1 MSLFQE
7 IVSLLRFND
16 LLIFEVNL
24 MDERYSLL
32 TRIILW
38 RLFSFC
44 LYSEYAPVV
53 LGYIKRQFKI
63 LGPKIDQ
70 QHQDYIYS
78 LFCYLYV
85 MDKRR
90 VCEKLDRSQENKKV
104 VLTLLEMF
112 LSNTDLKAFCR
123 ANFFLRLDFEDDSL
137 RKNMN
142 HLIKKNSDMNAT
154 FNNIC
159 DELIESKAFRDKSL
173 LIIAFARKVLLK

>member
-16 LLIFEVNL
+16 FLIFKVNL

-44 LYSEYAPVV
+44 LYSEYAPIV
-53 LGYIKRQFKI
+53 LGYITRQFET
-63 LGPKIDQ
+63 LAPKIDKQ
-70 QHQDYIYS
+70 YQDYIYS

-85 MDKRR
+85 MDTRR
-90 VCEKLDRSQENKKV
+90 VCKKLDRSQEIKKI
-104 VLTLLEMF
+104 VLKLLRMF
-112 LSNTDLKAFCR
+112 LSNTDLKEFCR
-123 ANFFLRLDFEDDSL
+123 VNFFLRLDFEDESL

-142 HLIKKNSDMNAT
+142 DFIEQNNDMNAT
-154 FNNIC
+154 FKKIC

-173 LIIAFARKVLLK
+173 LIIAFARKVLFK